1 MRVFS
6 IATALIVAAIIYVFV
21 FQREL
26 IYNLNA
32 SLSDQEKEVE
42 RILAKREDVQGDT
55 LY

>member
-26 IYNLNA
+26 IYNF
-32 SLSDQEKEVE
+32 SDSQSDQENEVE
-42 RILAKREDVQGDT
+42 QASVTAIQAEQI
-55 LY
+55 